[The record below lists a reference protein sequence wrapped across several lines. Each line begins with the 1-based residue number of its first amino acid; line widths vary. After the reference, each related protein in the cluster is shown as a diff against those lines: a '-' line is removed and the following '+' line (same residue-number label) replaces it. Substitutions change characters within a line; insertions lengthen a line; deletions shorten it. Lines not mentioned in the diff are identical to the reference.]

1 MKPSIEKLQK
11 FFKLEA
17 ERGFDNKAVMGG
29 LPKMLDSWIPYARS
43 DGIGEDLI
51 NAITSLLRDYSR
63 LSVKSRREILSGIW
77 KRIMKELELPPIEE
91 LNFQKKSP
99 VTTTPPPPTT
109 KSHTEPAKPKP
120 PQVDKRTSN
129 LEQVSFTEL
138 DAPVSVIQGIGTQY
152 TKALNKLGINKISDL
167 LFHFPRRYDDYSKLK
182 QINRLTYGEVVTIIG
197 TVQSSYTR
205 KIKNGKLQLIEAIIS
220 DGSGAIKATWFNQ
233 PWLKQ
238 MLKEGNQIV
247 LSGKIDQY
255 LGKFV
260 LNNPEIEQLD
270 HKNLH
275 TNRIVPVYP
284 LTASIRQKRLRAIMN
299 QTVTY
304 WAPRIKDFLPEDI
317 VAEENL
323 LDLST
328 ALLQVHFPDSQE
340 LLKQAQSRLA
350 FDEIFLLQIG
360 VLKQKLLWEEQT
372 AQTFQI
378 DETWLNQRLNHL
390 PYTLTNAQM
399 GSLKEIISDLSS
411 GHPMNRLLQGD
422 VGSGKTVV
430 AAITI
435 ASIASHGGQT
445 AIMAPTGLLA
455 EQHYNTLK
463 SILVEN
469 DTILEENQIKLLTS
483 ATPRPEKDT
492 ILNGLKDGQILLVVG
507 THALIEDPII
517 FKNLQLVVIDEQHRF
532 GVKQR
537 ALLREKGNNPHLLV
551 MTATPIPRSLSLT
564 IYGDLDVSIIDE
576 MPPGRQEIVTK
587 ILSPKQREIANR
599 LIRREIDAGRQAF
612 VIYPLIEE
620 SNTTDYKGAVEGY
633 ERYKTEIFPDLN
645 IGLLHGKMKDDEKN
659 LIMSKFRDGEI
670 DILVS
675 TSVIEVGV
683 DVPNATVMII
693 EGADRFGLAQLH
705 QFRGR
710 IGRGEHKSYCV
721 LIPTKEDAIIN
732 KRLKAIEETNNG
744 FILAEK
750 DLELRGPGQFLGTR
764 QSGFINLRLANI
776 TDTHLIKR
784 ARQQALKI
792 LEKDPQLS
800 NPENQ
805 HLAEVLEKF
814 WQNQISDIS

>member
-1 MKPSIEKLQK
+1 
-11 FFKLEA
+11 
-17 ERGFDNKAVMGG
+17 
-29 LPKMLDSWIPYARS
+29 MLDSWIPYARS

-138 DAPVSVIQGIGTQY
+138 DAPVSVIQGIGSQY